1 MDVFLGYI
9 QKFRGLLFPNL
20 ITCDGVA
27 TQRPFTYYGLV
38 QFYFSLNFSS
48 FSPWQLGSERV
59 KQSHLSFLKYQDIKL
74 TWIKAVL

>member
-27 TQRPFTYYGLV
+27 TQRPFKDLLKTKK
-38 QFYFSLNFSS
+38 FYCYFYWVIDTF
-48 FSPWQLGSERV
+48 E
-59 KQSHLSFLKYQDIKL
+59 
-74 TWIKAVL
+74 T